1 MCICS
6 HAHAHTHT
14 HIMFHFVRKLPHN
27 SSGVAPYSFGD
38 VLSSG
43 VALNSGDALL
53 VSGNALLSSGDALLS
68 SGDALLSSGDA
79 LLSSGVALLLVH
91 FQLRNDVYHRVTS
104 SPSTLFELS
113 ALHCLALCLSR
124 RLNGGPPTS
133 STCQQLRLL
142 VIPIVTRNHWK
153 QATQTQAEAT
163 QAKQGRNRET
173 EKAFSSL
180 SLEYKKLLPHIF
192 TAVDHTACPTTPRT
206 SRTILHTVCHFPPKT
221 TNGIHVFFVF

>member
-53 VSGNALLSSGDALLS
+53 VSGDVLLSSGDALLS
-68 SGDALLSSGDA
+68 SGDALLSS
-79 LLSSGVALLLVH
+79 V
-91 FQLRNDVYHRVTS
+91 RNDVYHRVTS

-133 STCQQLRLL
+133 STCQQLSLL
-142 VIPIVTRNHWK
+142 VILIVTRNH
-153 QATQTQAEAT
+153 
-163 QAKQGRNRET
+163 
-173 EKAFSSL
+173 
-180 SLEYKKLLPHIF
+180 
-192 TAVDHTACPTTPRT
+192 
-206 SRTILHTVCHFPPKT
+206 
-221 TNGIHVFFVF
+221 

>member
-1 MCICS
+1 MCIRS

-14 HIMFHFVRKLPHN
+14 HIN

-38 VLSSG
+38 VLSLG
-43 VALNSGDALL
+43 DALNSGDALL
-53 VSGNALLSSGDALLS
+53 Q
-68 SGDALLSSGDA
+68 
-79 LLSSGVALLLVH
+79 VH
-91 FQLRNDVYHRVTS
+91 FQLHNDICHRVTS

-113 ALHCLALCLSR
+113 ALHCLALWWSR
-124 RLNGGPPTS
+124 RLDGGPPTS
-133 STCQQLRLL
+133 STCQQLSLL
-142 VIPIVTRNHWK
+142 VILIVTRNHWK

-163 QAKQGRNRET
+163 QVKQGRKRET

-206 SRTILHTVCHFPPKT
+206 SRTILHTVCHFPRKLQMASMFL
-221 TNGIHVFFVF
+221 VF